1 MRKTLLIL
9 IAVSAVLA
17 FVPGCAKKEK
27 AVTSS
32 PAGTAASAESA
43 GPGAAATS
51 AANPFFSEFKTP
63 FGVPPFDLIKPEHF
77 MPAFDK
83 GIADQNLEIAAVS
96 GNAEPPT
103 FANTLEALERS
114 GRLLKTVGN
123 VFNNLNSSNTNDALQ
138 QIARDVAPKLAKHD
152 DDIMLDAALFARVKT
167 VYDGR
172 ASLTLTPEQAKLLE
186 KTYKAFVRNG
196 ANLDAAK
203 QARLREINGE
213 LSLLT
218 VKFGENILKENSAFE
233 MVVEDQAGLA
243 GLPPAVV
250 AAAAETA
257 KERGKAG
264 KWVFTLNKPSLI
276 PFLQYSERRDLR
288 EKMFTGY
295 IMRGNNGNELDNK
308 ANAVKIATLRLE
320 RANLLGWKTHAAYVL
335 EENMAKTPEAVYTFL
350 GKIWTPAV
358 ARAKTEA
365 AEMQELIRQDGKDFK
380 LAPWDWWFYAEK
392 LRKAKYD
399 LDDSALR
406 PYFQLEN
413 VRNGMF
419 AVANKLYGITFT
431 ERTDIPKY
439 QEDVRVF
446 EVKDGDGSLLGI
458 LYVDYYP
465 RPNKEGG
472 AWMSNYR
479 DQSIRDG
486 VDIRPIIVNNGNFSK
501 PTAGEPALISFEEA
515 TTMFHEFGHALHGL
529 LTRCTYES
537 LSGTNVPRDFV
548 ELGSQIMEN
557 WATDPTVLKTYARH
571 YKTGE
576 PIPDALIE
584 KLNNSRFFNQGFE
597 TVEYVAASFLDMDWH
612 TITEA
617 KAIDPLAFEAASMT
631 RIGLIPE
638 IVSRY
643 RTTYFNH
650 IFSGGY
656 SAGYYS
662 YLWAAVLDSDA
673 FEAFKETSLFDQATA
688 KSFRTNILEKGGSE
702 DPMVLYK
709 RFRGREPR
717 IEPLLK
723 KRGLMN

>member
-1 MRKTLLIL
+1 MQRTLLVLTVIL
-9 IAVSAVLA
+9 VAAA
-17 FVPGCAKKEK
+17 GCAKKSVEP
-27 AVTSS
+27 
-32 PAGTAASAESA
+32 PA
-43 GPGAAATS
+43 P
-51 AANPFFSEFKTP
+51 ANPFFTEFQTP
-63 FGVPPFDLIKPEHF
+63 FGVPPFDQIKPEHF

-83 GIADQNLEIAAVS
+83 GIADQKREVDAIVKN
-96 GNAEPPT
+96 GEPAT
-103 FANTLEALERS
+103 FANTLEVLDRS
-114 GRLLKTVGN
+114 GALLKRVGA
-123 VFNNLNSSNTNDALQ
+123 VFNNLNSSNTSEALQ
-138 QIARDVAPKLAKHD
+138 QIAKDVAPKLAKLG
-152 DDIMLDAALFARVKT
+152 DDIALDAGLFARVKA
-167 VYDGR
+167 VYETRDK
-172 ASLTLTPEQAKLLE
+172 LVLTPEQSRLLE
-186 KTYKAFVRNG
+186 KTYKGFVRGG
-196 ANLDAAK
+196 ANLPPDK
-203 QARLREINGE
+203 QARLRKINEE
-213 LSLLT
+213 LSVLT
-218 VKFGENILKENSAFE
+218 VKFGENILKENNAFE
-233 MVVEDQAGLA
+233 LIIDNNADLA
-243 GLPPAVV
+243 GLPAAVV
-250 AAAAETA
+250 AGAAETG
-257 KERGKAG
+257 KERGKPG
-264 KWVFTLNKPSLI
+264 KWAFTLAKPSLI

-288 EKMFTGY
+288 EKMFQAY
-295 IMRGNNGNELDNK
+295 IMRGNNGNEFDNK
-308 ANAVKIATLRLE
+308 SNAVRIANLRVE
-320 RANLLGWKTHAAYVL
+320 RAALLGYKTHAAYVL
-335 EENMAKTPEAVYTFL
+335 EENMAKTPEAVYAFL
-350 GKIWTPAV
+350 EKIWKPALGR
-358 ARAKTEA
+358 ARGEA
-365 AEMQELIRQDGKDFK
+365 SEMQALIRKDGKDFK
-380 LAPWDWWFYAEK
+380 LQPWDWWFYAEK

-413 VRNGMF
+413 VRNG
-419 AVANKLYGITFT
+419 AYEVAHKLYGITFT

-446 EVKDGDGSLLGI
+446 EVKDADGSHLGI

-479 DQSIRDG
+479 EQSIQNG
-486 VDIRPIIVNNGNFSK
+486 VDIRPVIVNNGNFSK

-515 TTMFHEFGHALHGL
+515 TTLFHEFGHALHGL
-529 LTRCTYES
+529 LTKCTYEGV
-537 LSGTNVPRDFV
+537 SGTNVPRDFV
-548 ELGSQIMEN
+548 ELCSQVMEN
-557 WATDPTVLKTYARH
+557 WATDPEVLKTYARH

-584 KLNNSRFFNQGFE
+584 KIKKSRYFNQGFE

-612 TITEA
+612 MITEPREV
-617 KAIDPLAFEAASMT
+617 DPLKFEAEAMA

-688 KSFRTNILEKGGSE
+688 RSFRTNILEKGDSE

-723 KRGLMN
+723 KRGLL

>member
-1 MRKTLLIL
+1 MRKTLLVLTVIL
-9 IAVSAVLA
+9 VAAA
-17 FVPGCAKKEK
+17 GCAKKSVE
-27 AVTSS
+27 
-32 PAGTAASAESA
+32 PAA
-43 GPGAAATS
+43 P
-51 AANPFFSEFKTP
+51 ANPFFTEFQTP
-63 FGVPPFDLIKPEHF
+63 FGVPPFDQIKPEHF

-83 GIADQNLEIAAVS
+83 GIADQKQEVEAIVKNGDPA
-96 GNAEPPT
+96 T
-103 FANTLEALERS
+103 FANTLEVLDRS
-114 GRLLKTVGN
+114 GALLKRVGA
-123 VFNNLNSSNTNDALQ
+123 VFNNLNSSNTSDALQ
-138 QIARDVAPKLAKHD
+138 RIAKDVAPKLAKLG
-152 DDIMLDAALFARVKT
+152 DDIALDAGLFARVKA
-167 VYDGR
+167 VYETRDKL
-172 ASLTLTPEQAKLLE
+172 ALTPEQSRLLD
-186 KTYKAFVRNG
+186 KTYKGFVRGG
-196 ANLDAAK
+196 ANLPADK
-203 QARLREINGE
+203 QARLRKINEE
-213 LSLLT
+213 LSVLT
-218 VKFGENILKENSAFE
+218 VKFGENILKENNAFE
-233 MVVEDQAGLA
+233 LVIDDNAHLA
-243 GLPPAVV
+243 GLPAAVV
-250 AAAAETA
+250 AGALEAG

-264 KWVFTLNKPSLI
+264 MWVFTLAKPSLI

-288 EKMFTGY
+288 EKMFQAY

-308 ANAVKIATLRLE
+308 ANAVRIANLRVE
-320 RANLLGWKTHAAYVL
+320 RANLLGYKTHAAYVL
-335 EENMAKTPEAVYTFL
+335 EENMAKTPEAVYAFL
-350 GKIWTPAV
+350 EKIWTPALGR
-358 ARAKTEA
+358 ARGEA
-365 AEMQELIRQDGKDFK
+365 SEMQALIRKDGKDFK
-380 LAPWDWWFYAEK
+380 LQPWDWWFYAEK

-413 VRNGMF
+413 VRNG
-419 AVANKLYGITFT
+419 AYEVAHKLYGITFT

-439 QEDVRVF
+439 QDDVRVF
-446 EVKDGDGSLLGI
+446 EVKDADGSHLGI

-479 DQSIRDG
+479 EQSVQNG
-486 VDIRPIIVNNGNFSK
+486 VDIRPVIVNNGNFSK

-515 TTMFHEFGHALHGL
+515 TTLFHEFGHALHGL
-529 LTRCTYES
+529 LTKCTYEGV
-537 LSGTNVPRDFV
+537 SGTNVPRDFV
-548 ELGSQIMEN
+548 ELCSQVMEN
-557 WATDPTVLKTYARH
+557 WATDPEVLKSYARH

-584 KLNNSRFFNQGFE
+584 KIKKSQFFNQGFE

-612 TITEA
+612 SITEPRDV
-617 KAIDPLAFEAASMT
+617 DPLKFEADSMA
-631 RIGLIPE
+631 RIALIPE

-688 KSFRTNILEKGGSE
+688 GSFRTNILEKGDSE

-723 KRGLMN
+723 KRGLQ

>member
-1 MRKTLLIL
+1 MQRTLLVLTVIL
-9 IAVSAVLA
+9 VAAA
-17 FVPGCAKKEK
+17 GCAKKSVEP
-27 AVTSS
+27 
-32 PAGTAASAESA
+32 PA
-43 GPGAAATS
+43 P
-51 AANPFFSEFKTP
+51 ANPFFTEFQTP
-63 FGVPPFDLIKPEHF
+63 FGVPPFDQIKPEHF

-83 GIADQNLEIAAVS
+83 GIADQKREVDAIVKN
-96 GNAEPPT
+96 GEPAT
-103 FANTLEALERS
+103 FANTLEVLDRS
-114 GRLLKTVGN
+114 GALLKRVGA
-123 VFNNLNSSNTNDALQ
+123 VFNNLNSSNTSEALQ
-138 QIARDVAPKLAKHD
+138 QIAKDVAPKLAKLG
-152 DDIMLDAALFARVKT
+152 DDIALDAGLFARVKA
-167 VYDGR
+167 VYETRDK
-172 ASLTLTPEQAKLLE
+172 LVLTPEQSRLLE
-186 KTYKAFVRNG
+186 KTYKGFVRGG
-196 ANLDAAK
+196 ANLPPDK
-203 QARLREINGE
+203 QARLRKINEE
-213 LSLLT
+213 LSVLT
-218 VKFGENILKENSAFE
+218 VKFGENILKENNAFE
-233 MVVEDQAGLA
+233 LIIDNDADLA
-243 GLPPAVV
+243 GLPAAVV
-250 AAAAETA
+250 AGAAETG
-257 KERGKAG
+257 KERGKPG
-264 KWVFTLNKPSLI
+264 KWAFTLAKPSLI

-288 EKMFTGY
+288 EKMFQAY
-295 IMRGNNGNELDNK
+295 IMRGNNGNEFDNK
-308 ANAVKIATLRLE
+308 SNAVRIANLRVE
-320 RANLLGWKTHAAYVL
+320 RAALLGYKTHAAYVL
-335 EENMAKTPEAVYTFL
+335 EENMAKTPEAVYAFL
-350 GKIWTPAV
+350 EKIWKPALGR
-358 ARAKTEA
+358 ARGEA
-365 AEMQELIRQDGKDFK
+365 SEMQALIRKDGKDFK
-380 LAPWDWWFYAEK
+380 LQPWDWWFYAEK

-413 VRNGMF
+413 VRNG
-419 AVANKLYGITFT
+419 AYEVAHKLYGITFT

-446 EVKDGDGSLLGI
+446 EVKDADGSHLGI

-479 DQSIRDG
+479 EQSIQNG
-486 VDIRPIIVNNGNFSK
+486 VDIRPVIVNNGNFSK

-515 TTMFHEFGHALHGL
+515 TTLFHEFGHALHGL
-529 LTRCTYES
+529 LTKCTYEGV
-537 LSGTNVPRDFV
+537 SGTNVPRDFV
-548 ELGSQIMEN
+548 ELCSQVMEN
-557 WATDPTVLKTYARH
+557 WATDPEVLKTYARH

-584 KLNNSRFFNQGFE
+584 KIKKSRYFNQGFE

-612 TITEA
+612 TITEPREV
-617 KAIDPLAFEAASMT
+617 DPLKFEAEAMA

-688 KSFRTNILEKGGSE
+688 RSFRTNILEKGDSE

-723 KRGLMN
+723 KRGLL